1 LTPPLAVAAWGWAVV
16 VLVIVAAATAVR
28 YGRRGQTAAPGARRR
43 FWATLLLMVVVPAA
57 AFATVAGLVLAQG
70 TPSWDTAILRLVAR
84 HQQVTARSFVEAFT
98 TLGSLWLVLVL
109 LAAALAV
116 LLLARRYRQAAF
128 VATATLLSMTAAGV
142 MKLVFARPRP
152 EVIPQ
157 PLGRWSFPSG
167 HTMTATGLAISLLV
181 VIWPT
186 RWRIPA
192 LALATVCAIGVG
204 LTRVYLGYHYPS
216 DVVAGWA
223 LSLAVV
229 GVTLLA
235 FGGQLGAA
243 GGQDRD
249 AGTGTAPEAG
259 GPSTPES
266 D

>member
-1 LTPPLAVAAWGWAVV
+1 M
-16 VLVIVAAATAVR
+16 IVAAAAAI
-28 YGRRGQTAAPGARRR
+28 RRGQRGRAAAPGTPRR
-43 FWATLLLMVVVPAA
+43 FWAVLLLMVVVPAA
-57 AFATVAGLVLAQG
+57 AFAAVAGLVLAQG

-84 HQQVTARSFVEAFT
+84 HQQATARSFVEAFT

-109 LAAALAV
+109 LAATLAL

-157 PLGRWSFPSG
+157 PFGSWSFPSG
-167 HTMTATGLAISLLV
+167 HTMTATGLAISLVV

-186 RWRIPA
+186 RWRIPT

-223 LSLAVV
+223 ASLAVV

-235 FGGQLGAA
+235 FGGRLGVV
-243 GGQDRD
+243 GGKDRD
-249 AGTGTAPEAG
+249 ADSDTTPEATAP
-259 GPSTPES
+259 SSRES